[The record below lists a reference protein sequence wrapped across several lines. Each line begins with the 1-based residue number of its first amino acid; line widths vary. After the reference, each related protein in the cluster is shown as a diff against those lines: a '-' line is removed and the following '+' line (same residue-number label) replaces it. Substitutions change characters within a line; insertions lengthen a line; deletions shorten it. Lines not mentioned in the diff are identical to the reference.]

1 MLVYQSVVAAC
12 SKKPGWKKHSE
23 ILCAADEKD
32 TTIITVDFWEF
43 LGQRALHMCN
53 LGQGQ
58 PWMGSLILQSFAIN
72 FGISTDQPAQ
82 KL

>member
-32 TTIITVDFWEF
+32 TTIITVDFW
-43 LGQRALHMCN
+43 
-53 LGQGQ
+53 
-58 PWMGSLILQSFAIN
+58 
-72 FGISTDQPAQ
+72 
-82 KL
+82 